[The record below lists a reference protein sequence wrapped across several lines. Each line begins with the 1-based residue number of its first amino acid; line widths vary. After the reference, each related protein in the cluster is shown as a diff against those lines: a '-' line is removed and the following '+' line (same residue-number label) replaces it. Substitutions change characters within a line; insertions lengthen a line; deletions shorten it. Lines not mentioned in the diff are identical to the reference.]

1 MTELAESLALIG
13 IITGSLFGIFRYE
26 INKICKEIDIVRKEI
41 TEIHDKVFH

>member
-1 MTELAESLALIG
+1 MTELAESMTIIG
-13 IITGSLFGIFRYE
+13 VITGSLFGIFRYE

>member
-1 MTELAESLALIG
+1 MTELAESLAIIG

-41 TEIHDKVFH
+41 SEIHEKVFH

>member
-41 TEIHDKVFH
+41 SEIHDKVFH